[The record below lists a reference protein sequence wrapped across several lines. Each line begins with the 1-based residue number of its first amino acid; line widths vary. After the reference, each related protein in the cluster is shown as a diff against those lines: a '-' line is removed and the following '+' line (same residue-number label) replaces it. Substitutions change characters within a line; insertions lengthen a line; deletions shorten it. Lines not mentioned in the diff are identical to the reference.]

1 MKKHELLWVSKAL
14 HNYYGITSFRVID
27 IVKETELGICLAIK
41 NEFVWL
47 PKSHIYREKP
57 AYLKGDK
64 K

>member
-1 MKKHELLWVSKAL
+1 MSKAL